1 MDGNFLKWQ
10 KSSMDE
16 VRKNLLEAAQDHGK
30 ELKELSLAIGKNHA
44 YIHQYIYK
52 NTPKRLH
59 ADDRAELSRILN
71 IPETKLGAPVD
82 TTSPRLKL
90 AVPNANITDQPI
102 GVGPHIPLYGTAVG
116 GIYGQFELNG
126 NRLDNVLAPASL
138 LGVKD
143 AYAVRVSGESME
155 PRYFDG
161 ETVFVNPHRRPMK
174 GDYVVA
180 QIQLEEAGLK
190 LAYVKRFVRWNNER
204 LVLSQHNPEEELVF
218 DAKTVFS
225 VHYILKNGE

>member
-10 KSSMDE
+10 KANMDE
-16 VRKNLLEAAQDHGK
+16 IRKNLLEAAQDGGK

-44 YIHQYIYK
+44 YIHQFIYK
-52 NTPKRLH
+52 ETPKRLH

-71 IPETKLGAPVD
+71 IPETKLGAPPE
-82 TTSPRLKL
+82 TAPPRLKL
-90 AVPNANITDQPI
+90 VAPNANITNQPI
-102 GVGPHIPLYGTAVG
+102 SVGPHIPLYGTAVG

-126 NRLDNVLAPASL
+126 NRLDNVLAPMSL
-138 LGVKD
+138 LGVKN
-143 AYAVRVSGESME
+143 AYAVRISGESME

-161 ETVFVNPHRRPMK
+161 ETVFVNPNRRPMK

-180 QIQLEEAGLK
+180 QIQMEEEGLK
-190 LAYVKRFVRWNNER
+190 LAYVKRFVRWNSER
-204 LVLSQHNPEEELVF
+204 LVLSQHNPEEELEF
-218 DAKTVFS
+218 EAGTVFS

>member
-1 MDGNFLKWQ
+1 
-10 KSSMDE
+10 MDE

>member
-1 MDGNFLKWQ
+1 
-10 KSSMDE
+10 MDE

-44 YIHQYIYK
+44 YIHQFIYK

-71 IPETKLGAPVD
+71 IPETKLGAPPE
-82 TTSPRLKL
+82 SAQLKL
-90 AVPNANITDQPI
+90 HLVSSNATITDQKMT
-102 GVGPHIPLYGTAVG
+102 VGPHIPLYGTAVG
-116 GIYGQFELNG
+116 GVYGQFELNG

-138 LGVKD
+138 LGVKG

-161 ETVFVNPHRRPMK
+161 ETIFVNPNRRPMR

-180 QIQLEEAGLK
+180 QIQIEEDGPK

-204 LVLSQHNPEEELVF
+204 LVLCQHNPDQELEF